1 MIKRMKKMPNPKKKN
16 NAAGPVRLSCPVSLA
31 EGEGARPRFSMLGYT
46 GALVT
51 GFWDDFIID
60 LSGMTA
66 NDKFAILRQ
75 HQPDRI
81 VGIASSWRVDD
92 AGFHIEGEFVGS
104 TQDAREVLE
113 LGREGYPWQCSIG
126 VWPLEVSRLAAGA
139 TATVNGREVSGP
151 CDIWTRSKVRECS
164 FVTLGADGDT
174 SATILQEGTFMDWNK
189 MRKQLLRLGMPET
202 ASDEDM
208 RAFYAALSE
217 EEKDKAKK
225 KAEEDEGEGKDD
237 DEEKKKQKPLPK
249 ENALPAQ
256 HLAAPDNVADAVA
269 KALAAD
275 RKRRADIK
283 SLCGKFGFDE
293 LGESL
298 CESGASLEAAQMRV
312 LELASA
318 RMQPVGSSRYG
329 IGMDESDKLRPLAAE
344 GLYLRA
350 GGTVEKPQEG
360 STQFRAM
367 SLSQMARFFLERGG
381 CSCRSMSDRQVASAL
396 LSGGQ
401 GKLLATRSDFKAIF
415 ADVAHRRLVQAYREA
430 PATWRSFVNVVS
442 ASDFKPIQGI
452 TLSNAP
458 DLLKVNENAEYKT
471 GDLKA
476 SQETYRVAKY
486 GRILSL
492 TLEMIIDDDLRAFQR
507 IPAMFGASASRLYG
521 DLVYNIF
528 KENPVMS
535 DGNNLFSAAHNNLVS
550 TGSAPSSDSL
560 SEMRVMLRKQTGLQG
575 ETLDL
580 QPRVMLIPLE
590 LETNAEILLRSTALP
605 QDGMSQGVVNP
616 WANRL
621 IPVADP
627 RLSAMSATAWYMV
640 ADPNQI
646 DTIEMA
652 FMDGQ
657 ETPTIEEAEDYETD
671 SFRYKCRTFAG
682 VGVMDWR
689 GFVKNP
695 GASS

>member
-1 MIKRMKKMPNPKKKN
+1 MPNPKKKN

-31 EGEGARPRFSMLGYT
+31 EGEGAKSRFSMLGYT

-174 SATILQEGTFMDWNK
+174 SATILQEGFFMDWNK

-256 HLAAPDNVADAVA
+256 HLAASDSVADAVA

-381 CSCRSMSDRQVASAL
+381 CSCSGMSDKQVASAL

-415 ADVAHRRLVQAYREA
+415 ADVAHRRLVQAYRDA

-535 DGNNLFSAAHNNLVS
+535 DGNNLFSAAHGNLVS

-627 RLSAMSATAWYMV
+627 RLSAMSTTAWYMV

-657 ETPTIEEAEDYETD
+657 ETPTIEEAEDYDTD

>member
-1 MIKRMKKMPNPKKKN
+1 MPNPKKKN
-16 NAAGPVRLSCPVSLA
+16 NAAGPVRLSCSVSLA
-31 EGEGARPRFSMLGYT
+31 EGEGAKPRFSMLGYT

-174 SATILQEGTFMDWNK
+174 SATILQEGFFMDWNK

-256 HLAAPDNVADAVA
+256 HLAASDSVADAVA

-381 CSCRSMSDRQVASAL
+381 CSCSGMSDKQVASAL

-415 ADVAHRRLVQAYREA
+415 ADVAHRRLVQAYRDA

-507 IPAMFGASASRLYG
+507 IPAMFGASASRLYS

-535 DGNNLFSAAHNNLVS
+535 DGNNLFSAAHGNLVS

-560 SEMRVMLRKQTGLQG
+560 SEMRVMLRKQTGLHG

-627 RLSAMSATAWYMV
+627 RLSAMSTTAWYMV

-657 ETPTIEEAEDYETD
+657 ETPTIEEAEDYDTA

-682 VGVMDWR
+682 VGVIDWR

>member
-1 MIKRMKKMPNPKKKN
+1 MKKMPDPKKKN
-16 NAAGPVRLSCPVSLA
+16 NAPGPVRLSCPVSLA
-31 EGEGARPRFSMLGYT
+31 EGEGAKPRFSMLGYT

-51 GFWDDFIID
+51 AFWDDFIID

-66 NDKFAILRQ
+66 NDRFAILRQ
-75 HQPDRI
+75 HAPDRI
-81 VGIASSWRVDD
+81 VGVATSWSVDD
-92 AGFHIEGEFVGS
+92 AGFHIEGEFMSS

-174 SATILQEGTFMDWNK
+174 SATILQEGAFMDLSK

-208 RAFYAALSE
+208 KAFYAALSE
-217 EEKDKAKK
+217 DEKAKAKK
-225 KAEEDEGEGKDD
+225 EAEKDEEKPEDEE
-237 DEEKKKQKPLPK
+237 EEKKKPQPK
-249 ENALPAQ
+249 DNAMPS
-256 HLAAPDNVADAVA
+256 HNLAAGSVDDAI
-269 KALAAD
+269 KRALAAD

-283 SLCGKFGFDE
+283 DLCGKFGFDE
-293 LGESL
+293 LAESL

-350 GGTVEKPQEG
+350 GGSVEKPQEG
-360 STQFRAM
+360 SAQFRAM

-381 CSCRSMSDRQVASAL
+381 CSCSGMSDRQVASAL

-415 ADVAHRRLVQAYREA
+415 ADVAHRRLVQAYRDA

-452 TLSNAP
+452 SLSNAP
-458 DLLKVNENAEYKT
+458 DLLKVNENGEYKT
-471 GDLKA
+471 GDLKE

-492 TLEMIIDDDLRAFQR
+492 TLEMIVDDDLRAFQR
-507 IPAMFGASASRLYG
+507 IPTMFGASASRLYG
-521 DLVYNIF
+521 DLVYNLF

-535 DGNNLFSAAHNNLVS
+535 DGNRLFSAAHNNLVS
-550 TGSAPSSDSL
+550 TGSAPSSESL

-580 QPRVMLIPLE
+580 QPRVILVPLE
-590 LETNAEILLRSTALP
+590 LQTNAEILLHSVALP
-605 QDGMSQGVVNP
+605 QEGMSQGVSNP
-616 WANRL
+616 WVNGL
-621 IPVADP
+621 VPVADP
-627 RLSAMSATAWYMV
+627 RLSAMSTTAWYMV
-640 ADPNQI
+640 ADPKQI
-646 DTIEMA
+646 DTIEIA

-657 ETPTIEEAEDYETD
+657 ETPTIEEDQDFDTD
-671 SFRYKCRTFAG
+671 SFRYKCRTIAG

-695 GASS
+695 GA